1 MIYLPIHF
9 FAKFITTSRHCQCQ
23 RDQHWML
30 ETRKVQHF
38 ISAHHWARN
47 ISAMARAQ
55 IWTAN
60 DRDHRMVHH
69 WQYYD
74 DRDPQ
79 GYIIPKTVSHRWSR
93 PLWYIIRLAAMI
105 ETRNGTSYWYYKPRI
120 KATTAHHPTSQLSM
134 IETYESTI
142 KMWLKPG
149 GYIPRSDDQRWR
161 PYGRII
167 TTYRSNDQCANSGY
181 ITSIET
187 SNTNGS
193 LH

>member
-1 MIYLPIHF
+1 MSERPALN
-9 FAKFITTSRHCQCQ
+9 A
-23 RDQHWML
+23 RDQKGTAFYFRPPL
-30 ETRKVQHF
+30 SSKYF
-38 ISAHHWARN
+38 GN
-47 ISAMARAQ
+47 GARANLNRQ
-55 IWTAN
+55 WSRPQRYIIWSEAMIETTQWYIIGSITMIET
-60 DRDHRMVHH
+60 HK
-69 WQYYD
+69 
-74 DRDPQ
+74 Q

-120 KATTAHHPTSQLSM
+120 KATTAYHPTSQLSM

-167 TTYRSNDQCANSGY
+167 TTNRSHDQCAN
-181 ITSIET
+181 
-187 SNTNGS
+187 
-193 LH
+193 